1 MLPTSDPHYLQTG
14 THIIID
20 ITNIANN
27 DYLKYENTI
36 VKLLDDIVKRFELNV
51 VNKMTHQFSPF
62 GVTGVYI
69 LSESHLSIHTFVEE
83 RKVAMDLYTCSKFT
97 QVDKLIDYLKESFA
111 SCEIEFKVV
120 DRL

>member
-1 MLPTSDPHYLQTG
+1 MTIISAPYLHTG

-20 ITNIANN
+20 ISNIA
-27 DYLKYENTI
+27 DMEILKYENTI
-36 VKLLDDIVKRFELNV
+36 VPFLDDISQRFGLNV
-51 VNKMTHQFSPF
+51 VNKATHQFEPF

-83 RKVAMDLYTCSKFT
+83 RKVAMDLYTCGKFSAVT
-97 QVDKLIDYLKESFA
+97 ELIAYLRECFIGA
-111 SCEIEFKVV
+111 DIQYNVI